1 MLYVLLFIA
10 IIIIFIA
17 MSIFFKPI
25 GKLSI
30 KLFNYLKNIFMEDEV
45 DGNEKV

>member
-1 MLYVLLFIA
+1 MLYVSIFIA
-10 IIIIFIA
+10 ITVVFVV

-30 KLFNYLKNIFMEDEV
+30 KFFNYLKNIFMEDEE
-45 DGNEKV
+45 DGKN